1 MALGKRL
8 VRSVAG
14 VALVFTVLATHRW
27 WTDRRSLP
35 AGPEWRTGFRHVES
49 PPSTEPPEG
58 AEGAG
63 PPGAKQVSSWG
74 AVVDRDLSMP
84 ENAPL
89 VEWLNTPRPELQPVP
104 PRLAPLPY
112 ARWEDHSS
120 RVDVIDGTPYLSD
133 RPPQRFAISVTV
145 DHALAD
151 AIEAQFGF
159 PKDAHQPTSYSW
171 EAGGTRRPLDAML
184 ERKARLIER
193 AHGFRVNGERLEP
206 DYDWLVD
213 KSASICT
220 AVAPA
225 VVEAFTERPIADA
238 DARERVEALASFVQN
253 AIPYRF
259 DVEGAVAAK
268 HSDGKNRLGIRPPAT
283 TLLHGGDCD
292 CKSLLLA
299 ALIRAADPEVPLAVV
314 GVRVK
319 DEKTGEMDPHAVLGV
334 GVPSRPG
341 EQTLDAG
348 GARLLLI
355 ETTAGSHWDGG
366 DWDLGHLG
374 NGTDLNSPEIRWI
387 RQR

>member
-8 VRSVAG
+8 VRSFAG
-14 VALVFTVLATHRW
+14 IALVFTVLAAYRW
-27 WTDRRSLP
+27 WKDRRSTP
-35 AGPEWRTGFRHVES
+35 AAPDWNTRFRHVES
-49 PPSTEPPEG
+49 PLPAEPPAG
-58 AEGAG
+58 ADASR
-63 PPGAKQVSSWG
+63 PPRPEQVSYWG
-74 AVVDRDLSMP
+74 AVVDRDLSIP

-89 VEWLNTPRPELQPVP
+89 VEWLNSPRPELQPVQA
-104 PRLAPLPY
+104 RWAPVPY

-133 RPPQRFAISVTV
+133 RPPRRFAISVTV

-159 PKDAHQPTSYSW
+159 PKDAQQPTSYSW
-171 EAGGTRRPLDAML
+171 EAGGTRRPLDAVL
-184 ERKARLIER
+184 ELKSREIER
-193 AHGFRVNGERLEP
+193 AHGFQIDGELLLP

-213 KSASICT
+213 KSASICA
-220 AVAPA
+220 AVSTA
-225 VVEAFTERPIADA
+225 VVEAFTEKPIAEA
-238 DARERVEALASFVQN
+238 GARERVEALASFVQN

-259 DVEGAVAAK
+259 DVEGDVAAT
-268 HSDGKNRLGIRPPAT
+268 HSDGKDRLGVRPPAT
-283 TLLHGGDCD
+283 TLLRGGDCD

-299 ALIRAADPEVPLAVV
+299 ALIRAADPAVPLAVV
-314 GVRVK
+314 GVRMK
-319 DEKTGEMDPHAVLGV
+319 NEKTGEMDPHAVLGV

-341 EQTLDAG
+341 EQTLDAD

-355 ETTAGSHWDGG
+355 ETTAGGHWDGL

-374 NGTDLNSPEIRWI
+374 DGADLSAPEIRWI